1 MSGSPSV
8 VIVGGGASGTL
19 AAVHLL
25 RLARARAM
33 PLEIM
38 LIDQYGRHAQG
49 QAYSTTDPRHL
60 LNAATDRMSGLDD
73 DPGHLLRWAR
83 DNGLDVDGSGYL
95 PRQAYGRY
103 LRDLL
108 AAAEDRPVRVVR
120 RVTATAT
127 ALLQCPDEGP
137 DVRVQLSGGGRIGA
151 DAAVLALGNR
161 PQAPWPR
168 VVDAGS
174 RRYVA
179 DPWAPGA
186 LARIRDGAPVLVVG
200 TGLTMVDVALTVT
213 SAHPGTVVHAL
224 SRHALLPRPH
234 PCPVPPPVQAAIPE
248 GPLGLAALL
257 RAVRLAVRDN
267 GGDWPAVV
275 DGLRPRTQ
283 RLWANLSPDDR
294 RRFLDLVARHWEVHR
309 HRIPPATAARIG
321 ELRANGRLRVL
332 RGRLV
337 RATTGPGGISAR
349 VSADGTVR
357 RLDVG
362 WLVNATGPG
371 SGVAGDPFL
380 SRLVAD
386 GVVRQD
392 ALRLGID
399 ADPRG
404 AVLDATGRPS
414 DRIFTLGPTLRGTLY
429 ETTAIAEIRAQAAA
443 LAPRIA
449 DALALAVH
457 PR

>member
-8 VIVGGGASGTL
+8 AIVGGGASGTL

-49 QAYSTTDPRHL
+49 QAYSTVDPRHL
-60 LNAATDRMSGLDD
+60 LNASVDKMSGLDD
-73 DPGHLLRWAR
+73 DPGHLLRWAH
-83 DNGLDVDGSGYL
+83 DDGIDIDGSGYL

-108 AAAEDRPVRVVR
+108 TAAEDRPARVVR

-127 ALLQCPDEGP
+127 ALVQGP
-137 DVRVQLSGGGRIGA
+137 DVRVQLSGGGQVGA
-151 DAAVLALGNR
+151 DAIVLALGNR

-234 PCPVPPPVQAAIPE
+234 PCPVPPPIPTAIPE
-248 GPLGLAALL
+248 GPLDLAELL
-257 RAVRLAVRDN
+257 RAVRLAVREN
-267 GGDWPAVV
+267 GGDWHAVI

-283 RLWANLSPDDR
+283 RLWANLSRDDQ
-294 RRFLDLVARHWEVHR
+294 RRFLDLVARYWEVHR

-321 ELRANGRLRVL
+321 ELRANGRLRVI

-337 RATTGPGGISAR
+337 RATTGPEGVSAR
-349 VSADGTVR
+349 VSADGAVR

-371 SGVAGDPFL
+371 GGVAGDPFL

-392 ALRLGID
+392 TLRLGID
-399 ADPRG
+399 ADPCGR
-404 AVLDATGRPS
+404 VLDAVGRPN
-414 DRIFTLGPTLRGTLY
+414 DRVFTLGPTLRGTLY

-443 LAPRIA
+443 LASRLA
-449 DALALAVH
+449 DALALAAH